1 MKKSTSL
8 HIVAALVPTLL
19 LGVGSAA
26 AAGET
31 AGAIALASS
40 AQDSSAQRYAKDDMK
55 RNDKRHNKDF
65 IDKLPRQGVYAED
78 YIGTNVTNRSNDEDI
93 GTVSDLVIDGNGKVT
108 AVIVGVGGFLGMG
121 DKDVAIG
128 WDRIQRRQDGDDFTL
143 EVDMSED
150 DLRNAPEY
158 DRDLRVE

>member
-1 MKKSTSL
+1 MKKLTSL
-8 HIVAALVPTLL
+8 HVVAAIVPTLL
-19 LGVGSAA
+19 LGAGSATA
-26 AAGET
+26 AMDASG
-31 AGAIALASS
+31 ALATG

-55 RNDKRHNKDF
+55 RNDKRHNKNF
-65 IDKLPRQGVYAED
+65 IDRLPRQGVYADD
-78 YIGTNVTNRSNDEDI
+78 YIGTDVTNRSDDEEI

-128 WDRIQRRQDGDDFTL
+128 WDRIERRQDGDDFTL

-158 DRDLRVE
+158 DRDLSVE